1 MRLQHLGVLFLALS
15 LLACDTAEEPGPASS
30 SGEASPATSSPA
42 SDGEGAAPMDSRW
55 RSHLDSWPTGAVSAR
70 APLVVRFTHPVVA
83 EEALEQPAEGVA
95 RLAPEVGFKAVFTA
109 RDRLEI
115 RPDAPLERGREL
127 TLTLFPQELSGVDD
141 GLPPLKLPLTVL
153 RQQLSLRVDA
163 LAPVDEAP
171 ARMRLD
177 GELTTADQADPLAV
191 QSAVTATQADRRLEI
206 EWHHGAAGLSHG
218 FRIGGIRRDGEPA
231 PVVLRW
237 DGEPLA
243 VEESGEREYPVPA
256 EGAFQ
261 VTAARTL
268 SYPQPHI
275 RVQFSQPLMGSQDT
289 AGLVQV
295 NGEEA
300 RVRIDGSRLL
310 VYPGGEAG
318 DDGAVTL
325 TVGAGL
331 RSASR
336 ARLDREFSEDLV
348 LRVAKPGVRFVGD
361 GVILPAG
368 ETLSVPFEAV
378 GTRAVKVQ
386 AFEVFADNIA
396 GYLQNNDLNADYAD
410 TRHGRYL
417 WQKTLSLPPDG
428 DGDWQRYR
436 LDLSELMARHSN
448 GLVRLTLKID
458 ADTIDYQCQGEGP
471 SRTAEL
477 PDNFEGPGQDEGGD
491 RLRRYYD
498 NAGYLSWQERDN
510 PCADAYY
517 QYNERA
523 ESSRAFLASNLG
535 LIAKQGEDDRLIVV
549 ATHLDS
555 NAPASGVR
563 VTVHNYQHQQLAEG
577 TTNSD
582 GEATLGVDGTP
593 FYLVAHHGDDRGYL
607 KLARNQAL
615 PTNQFNTGGERV
627 RDGLKGFFYGERD
640 VWRPGDDIHLT
651 FILDDADD
659 RIPDDHP
666 LTLDWF
672 DPRGDKVA
680 EYTNSEPVG
689 QFYTFTLS
697 TAEDAPTGNWRAV
710 ARIGDRYFDTPLRV
724 EAIKPN
730 RLSIELDLP
739 DALDAG
745 TANPVT
751 LHSQWLN
758 GARAGG
764 LKADVKASLS
774 NAATTFEGYDG
785 FAFDDPTRSL
795 GAEPFTAFEGK
806 LDNQGDARFPL
817 DLPELTPPGMAA
829 ATLTTRV
836 FENSG
841 DYSTQVRRVPVRP
854 YRHWVGM
861 RVPEGDGW
869 GGALGRDR
877 DHEIG
882 FLALDQDG
890 KPEAGRDL
898 TLSLYRIDWRWWWDR
913 GDDNLTNFISDPHT
927 EKLRQDTLT
936 TDADGRAQ
944 WTLAGADYE
953 WGRHLLRVCQ
963 SDGRHCVSRTVYLG
977 WSGERGAQGDAATRL
992 SLSTDR
998 DHYQVGDT
1006 ARVQVPV
1013 SGQGRLLVSLEN
1025 GARVL
1030 DHYWLEA
1037 GEQGDTLTLEVPV
1050 TAAMAPNVYVH
1061 VALLQPHAGRDNDR
1075 PIRLYGI
1082 APLLVDDPATRL
1094 MPDIRAESE
1103 VRPESTL
1110 SVAVSERR
1118 GRPMTYTLAVVDE
1131 GLLGITGFATPRPH
1145 QAFYQREALG
1155 VLTWDLFDQVVGAY
1169 GGELDQMLAL
1179 GGSDALRDGSEQQ
1192 RRRFPPVVRFSGPFQ
1207 LAKGET
1213 ADHDIELPAYM
1224 GQVRVMVVA
1233 GDGHAYGEADK
1244 NVTVTQPLTL
1254 LSSLPRVL
1262 GPGETLALPV
1272 TLFAAEDGLGPVT
1285 VSADV
1290 DGPIAL
1296 SDRPDEQ
1303 GAELDFQDSGER
1315 IAELGLKTDQ
1325 RTGTATVTVSA
1336 RAKEHEGEG
1345 YRASETVHLPVRAA
1359 NPPTV
1364 RDAGRLLAAG
1374 ETWSQR
1380 HRAHGLPG
1388 TNQSRL
1394 TVSSL
1399 PAMGLERRL
1408 EYLLGYPHGCV
1419 EQTVSAALPQLYL
1432 SRLIALDDEQRARIQ
1447 SNVEAAIQRLRRFQL
1462 GDGAFAYWPG
1472 AAVADDWGTSYAGHF
1487 LLEARRQGFAVPA
1500 GMLED
1505 WADYQ
1510 RRVGR
1515 NPGGE
1520 PWQWAGQ
1527 AYRLYTLALAG
1538 EPEVGAQNRLR
1549 EALSARA
1556 DGDSRRPGYQA
1567 ARWLLAAAYQQMGLN
1582 DVAGELIAGADAP
1595 SDYDRPGPTYGSALR
1610 DQAIEL
1616 LVRDARGDSDGAWR
1630 QAEAIAGRLASQQW
1644 YSTQSTAWALMA
1656 MARFAGSGDA
1666 GDGYR
1671 FAWRRGDGDW
1681 QEIQSQAPVFRQ
1693 DLSLDGEGVELA
1705 VRNDSER
1712 RLFASVTTRGTPA
1725 PGQEQA
1731 AARGLGIEARFLTLD
1746 GRPLDPGSLSQGTDF
1761 RARVR
1766 VVNNSGRD
1774 LDNLALTQVIPSGWQ
1789 ITDSRLAGDEQ
1800 AAPLDYRDIRDDR
1813 VLSYFSLA
1821 AGEARE
1827 YTLGLNATFAGR
1839 FYLPGWQVEAMY
1851 QGDTRARN
1859 KGQWVEVIRD

>member
-1 MRLQHLGVLFLALS
+1 MRLQHLAVLFLALS
-15 LLACDTAEEPGPASS
+15 LNALLACDPVEQPAAKPSGDN
-30 SGEASPATSSPA
+30 GEAA
-42 SDGEGAAPMDSRW
+42 STETAAMDSRW
-55 RSHLDSWPTGAVSAR
+55 RAHLDSWPRGTVGAR

-83 EEALEQPAEGVA
+83 EEAVEAAAEGVA
-95 RLAPEVGFKAVFTA
+95 RLAPERAFDAVFTA

-115 RPDAPLERGREL
+115 RPGAPLEPGQSV
-127 TLTLFPQELSGVDD
+127 TLTLFPQALSGVDD
-141 GLPPLKLPLTVL
+141 SLPPLTLPVTVL
-153 RQQLSLRVDA
+153 RQHLSLRVDA
-163 LAPVDEAP
+163 LAPVDQAP
-171 ARMRLD
+171 QRMRLD
-177 GELTTADQADPLAV
+177 GELTTADQADPLKV
-191 QSAVTATQADRRLEI
+191 QSVLTATQADRPLEI
-206 EWHHGAAGLSHG
+206 EWHHGAAGLGHG
-218 FRIGGIRRDGEPA
+218 FSVTGIRRDGTPA
-231 PVVLRW
+231 PVILRW
-237 DGEPLA
+237 NGTPLA
-243 VEESGEREYPVPA
+243 VEEAGERHYPVPA

-261 VTAARTL
+261 VTAARTV

-275 RVQFSQPLMGSQDT
+275 LVQFSQPLMGTQDT
-289 AGLVQV
+289 TGLVTV

-300 RVRIDGSRLL
+300 RVRIDGSRLR
-310 VYPGGEAG
+310 VYPLAEAG
-318 DDGAVTL
+318 DDGAAAL

-336 ARLDREFSEDLV
+336 TRLEGPFQQDLV

-368 ETLSVPFEAV
+368 DTLSVPFEAV
-378 GTRAVKVQ
+378 ATGAVKVQ
-386 AFEVFADNIA
+386 AFEVFEDNIA
-396 GYLQNNDLNADYAD
+396 GYLQNHEFSSDYAD
-410 TRHGRYL
+410 NRHGRYL
-417 WQKTLSLPPDG
+417 WQKTLSLPPGG

-436 LDLSELMARHSN
+436 LDLSELMARHPN

-458 ADTIDYQCQGEGP
+458 AQTIDYRCEGEGP
-471 SRTAEL
+471 SRTAQL
-477 PDNFEGPGQDEGGD
+477 PDNFEGPGQDDGAD

-498 NAGYLSWQERDN
+498 DAGYLSWQERDN
-510 PCADAYY
+510 PCSDAYY
-517 QYNERA
+517 QYNDRA

-535 LIAKQGEDDRLIVV
+535 LIAKQGEDDRLIVI

-555 NAPASGVR
+555 NAPAQGVR
-563 VTVHNYQHQQLAEG
+563 VSVHNYQHQRLAEG
-577 TTNSD
+577 TTNND
-582 GEATLGVDGTP
+582 GETTLSLDGTP
-593 FYLVAHHGDDRGYL
+593 FYLVADDGDDRGYL

-640 VWRPGDDIHLT
+640 VWRPGDDIHLS
-651 FILDDADD
+651 FILDDPDN

-666 LTLDWF
+666 VTLDWF
-672 DPRGDKVA
+672 DPRGNKVA
-680 EYTNSEPVG
+680 QYSNSEPVG
-689 QFYTFTLS
+689 QFYTFTLN

-710 ARIGDRYFDTPLRV
+710 ARVGERYFDTPLRV

-730 RLSIELDLP
+730 RLKIELQPP
-739 DALDAG
+739 DPLRAG
-745 TANPVT
+745 AANPVT

-764 LKADVKASLS
+764 LKADVKATLS
-774 NAATTFEGYDG
+774 RAPATFDGYDG
-785 FAFDDPTRSL
+785 FVFEDPTRGL
-795 GAEPFTAFEGK
+795 GAEPFTAFEGD
-806 LDNQGDARFPL
+806 LNSQGEARFSL
-817 DLPELTPPGMAA
+817 DLPTLTPPGMAA

-841 DYSTQVRRVPVRP
+841 DYSTQIRRFAVRP
-854 YRHWVGM
+854 YQHWVGM
-861 RVPEGDGW
+861 RVPEGGGW

-882 FLALDQDG
+882 LLTLDAEG
-890 KPEAGRDL
+890 KPEAGREL

-927 EKLRQDTLT
+927 EKLRQETLT
-936 TDADGRAQ
+936 SDAGGRTQ
-944 WTLAGADYE
+944 WTLAGEDYE

-963 SDGRHCVSRTVYLG
+963 SDGRHCASRTVYLG

-998 DHYQVGDT
+998 ERYQVGDT
-1006 ARVQVPV
+1006 ARVRVPV

-1037 GEQGDTLTLEVPV
+1037 GEQGDTLTLDVPV

-1082 APLLVDDPATRL
+1082 APLQVDDPATRL
-1094 MPDIRAESE
+1094 MPDISAASE

-1110 SVAVSERR
+1110 SVTVSERR

-1131 GLLGITGFATPRPH
+1131 GLLGITGFDTPRPH

-1169 GGELDQMLAL
+1169 GGELDQLLAL
-1179 GGSDALRDGSEQQ
+1179 GGSDALRDGDEQR
-1192 RRRFPPVVRFSGPFQ
+1192 RRRFPPVVRFVGPFQ
-1207 LAKGET
+1207 LPKDESRE
-1213 ADHDIELPAYM
+1213 HDIELPAYM

-1233 GDGHAYGEADK
+1233 GDGHAYGHAEQD
-1244 NVTVTQPLTL
+1244 VTVTQPLTL

-1262 GPGETLALPV
+1262 GPGERLALPV
-1272 TLFAAEDGLGPVT
+1272 TLFVAEDDLGAVT
-1285 VSADV
+1285 VSAEAQ
-1290 DGPIAL
+1290 GPVSL
-1296 SDRPDEQ
+1296 SRDRAQ
-1303 GAELDFQDSGER
+1303 LTFQESGEQL
-1315 IAELGLKTDQ
+1315 AELGLETGQ
-1325 RTGTATVTVSA
+1325 GTGTATVTVSA
-1336 RAKEHEGEG
+1336 RADDHDAPG
-1345 YRASETVHLPVRAA
+1345 YRASETVNLPVRAA

-1364 RDAGRLLAAG
+1364 RDAGKLLAAG
-1374 ETWSQR
+1374 ESWSQR

-1388 TNQSRL
+1388 TNQSWL

-1432 SRLIALDDEQRARIQ
+1432 SRLVKLDEGQRQRIQ
-1447 SNVEAAIQRLRRFQL
+1447 TNGEAAIERLRRFQL

-1500 GMLED
+1500 GMLQN
-1505 WADYQ
+1505 WLDYQ

-1515 NPGGE
+1515 NPGAE

-1549 EALSARA
+1549 EALSTPGRE
-1556 DGDSRRPGYQA
+1556 GSGQQPGYHA

-1582 DVAGELIAGADAP
+1582 DVAGELTAAAAAGGTTTG
-1595 SDYDRPGPTYGSALR
+1595 YRRPGPTYGSALR

-1630 QAEAIAGRLASQQW
+1630 QAQAVAGRLASQQW

-1656 MARFAGSGDA
+1656 MARFAGSGDT
-1666 GDGYR
+1666 GEGYQ
-1671 FAWRRGDGDW
+1671 FAWRRDDGDW
-1681 QEIQSQAPVFRQ
+1681 QTIRAQTPMFRET
-1693 DLSLDGEGVELA
+1693 LSLGDEGAQLA

-1712 RLFASVTTRGTPA
+1712 RLFVAVTTRGTPA
-1725 PGQEQA
+1725 PGDEQA
-1731 AARGLGIEARFLTLD
+1731 SSQGLQLQARFLTLD
-1746 GRPLDPGSLSQGTDF
+1746 GQALDPASLPQGTDF

-1766 VVNNSGRD
+1766 IVNNSGQA

-1813 VLSYFSLA
+1813 VLSYFHLDN
-1821 AGEARE
+1821 GEARE
-1827 YTLGLNATFAGR
+1827 YSLGLNATFAGR

-1851 QGDTRARN
+1851 QGETRARN
-1859 KGQWVEVIRD
+1859 QGRWVEVTRD